1 MSEKCIVVP
10 LIISQFKNGYIRTGK
25 LRKTEQIRSTSLTG
39 IINAGN
45 AKPYMTIF
53 FDQKEVVIIIIT
65 M

>member
-1 MSEKCIVVP
+1 MTERFRVYTFIFGKFQNRDV
-10 LIISQFKNGYIRTGK
+10 RTGK

-53 FDQKEVVIIIIT
+53 FDQKGVVIIIIT